1 MRVHSHQDDWG
12 DDMLTDQKTSLSD
25 RELTPRQRTSMNC
38 LPRCHHL
45 LMAQSAH
52 LTCVADQAGLRDIGA
67 SC

>member
-1 MRVHSHQDDWG
+1 
-12 DDMLTDQKTSLSD
+12 MLTDQKTSLSD